1 MANQPNIVFMLGDN
15 VGWGDLS
22 CYGGL
27 VPTPRLDQL
36 ASEGIRFTNFNTEA
50 QCTPTR
56 GALLTG
62 RMPIRTG
69 TFKVPLPGEPGH
81 YGLSPWEYTLAN
93 LLSDA
98 GYATAC
104 FGKWH
109 IGNVAGRI
117 PTDQGFDEWW
127 GISESSDEADYT
139 SHPMYPPEFKRPKI
153 KASVKGQPFEAVDDF
168 NRETRPFMD
177 ENITEKTIDFIRRC
191 AADDKPFFTY
201 VPFTNVHPPMIPHP
215 DFENAT
221 QSAKAAPKSIA
232 ELDHRAGQILDA
244 LDELGLSDNT
254 IVVWASDNAGGTLLG
269 EPMGSG
275 GYWRGFFGSG
285 WEGSIRTP
293 AMVRWPGHI
302 PAGVVTEEIVAT
314 YDWMP
319 TLAALV
325 GESDRMPT
333 DRPIDG
339 LDMSAFLLG
348 HADSSGR
355 DHFVYMGTDGE
366 LISAKWKTF
375 KVHFRYTDSNS
386 WIAPY
391 IKPQIPMVCDLI
403 SDPQETIDLMRSDL
417 TYGWVI
423 GAAMRPIAALGQ
435 SAKQYRH
442 IQVGEE
448 DFNGYG

>member
-1 MANQPNIVFMLGDN
+1 MSNKPNIVFMLGDN
-15 VGWGDLS
+15 VGWGDLGA
-22 CYGGL
+22 YGGL
-27 VPTPRLDQL
+27 VPTPRLDKL

-56 GALLTG
+56 GALMTG

-69 TFKVPLPGEPGH
+69 TYKVPLPGEPGH
-81 YGLSPWEYTLAN
+81 YGLSPWEYTVAN
-93 LLSDA
+93 LMSDA

-109 IGNVAGRI
+109 IGDVAGRI

-139 SHPMYPPEFKRPKI
+139 SHPLYPPEFKRPKI
-153 KASVKGQPFEAVDDF
+153 KASVKGQPFEEVDDF

-177 ENITEKTIDFIRRC
+177 EKITEKTIDFIRRC

-215 DFENAT
+215 DFEHAT
-221 QSAKAAPKSIA
+221 NSNKAAPKSIA
-232 ELDHRAGQILDA
+232 ELDHRAGQILDT
-244 LDELGLSDNT
+244 LDELGLTENT
-254 IVVWASDNAGGTLLG
+254 IVIWASDNAAGMLLS
-269 EPMGSG
+269 EPMGSS
-275 GYWRGFFGSG
+275 GYWRGSFGGG

-293 AMVRWPGHI
+293 AMIRWPGHI
-302 PAGVVTEEIVAT
+302 PAGVVTDEIIAT

-319 TLAALV
+319 TLAALI

-339 LDMSAFLLG
+339 LDMSAFMLG
-348 HADSSGR
+348 EKETSGR
-355 DHFVYMGTDGE
+355 EDFVYFGTDGE
-366 LISAKWKTF
+366 PISVKWKTM
-375 KVHFRYTDSNS
+375 KVHFRYTESTS

-403 SDPQETIDLMRSDL
+403 SDPQELIDLMQSDL
-417 TYGWVI
+417 TVAWVI
-423 GAAMRPIAALGQ
+423 GAALRPIIALKQ
-435 SAKQYRH
+435 SAAQYRH
-442 IQVGEE
+442 IAVGED
-448 DFNGYG
+448 DFNGYD